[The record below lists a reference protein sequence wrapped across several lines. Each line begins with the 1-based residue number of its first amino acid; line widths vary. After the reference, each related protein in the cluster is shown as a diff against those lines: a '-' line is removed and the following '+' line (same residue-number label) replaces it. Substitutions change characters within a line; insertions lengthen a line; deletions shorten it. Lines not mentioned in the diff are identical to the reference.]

1 MAIYRLT
8 AEGQD
13 YLKNGLPEKNLVEIL
28 KKSPEN
34 FENLKLKVKNFPIAF
49 QWAKKRKLIEEKEG
63 KFFLV
68 TKDFQ
73 FPEQFALEKISRN
86 ENVSEEILN
95 ILLQRKLVE
104 KIDVEAEK
112 LAQEVEGKE
121 ITNLTPELLKTGLWK
136 KVKLTEYNVNVPP
149 QKIQQGKMQ
158 PYRQV
163 IEDVREKLIGLGFV
177 EARGPLVELNFW
189 NADALFMPS
198 DHPARGIHDVYFV
211 KNLKEGKVLDK
222 QLWGR
227 VEETHESGWIT
238 GSKGWGKWDFELAR
252 KLVLRSQ
259 TTAVS
264 ARVMNKLK
272 KENIPHRMFVIDRN
286 FRPDVIDAKH
296 SVDFDQCE
304 GIVVGENLN
313 FRNLLGYLKEIAAS
327 IIGAEKVR
335 FKPSYFPFTEPSVE
349 GYAYHP
355 KLGWIEF
362 GGAGIFRPEVTLP
375 LGIEVPVL
383 AWGLGIGRLAMM
395 KMKIDDIRN
404 LYSDNI
410 EWLRQKALVR

>member
-1 MAIYRLT
+1 MSEYRLT
-8 AEGQD
+8 KEGLE

-28 KKSPEN
+28 KSGSEN
-34 FENLKLKVKNFPIAF
+34 FGILKSKVKNFTIAL
-49 QWAKKRKLIEEKEG
+49 QWAKKKKIIEEKNG
-63 KFFLV
+63 KFFLIM
-68 TKDFQ
+68 KQ
-73 FPEQFALEKISRN
+73 IEFPEQEALEKISRN
-86 ENVSEEILN
+86 ETVNEEILN
-95 ILLQRKLVE
+95 LLVQRKLVE
-104 KIDVEAEK
+104 KVQIEVEKFAKEI
-112 LAQEVEGKE
+112 EGKE
-121 ITNLTPELLKTGLWK
+121 ITNLTPEILKNKLWE
-136 KVKLTEYNVNVPP
+136 KVKLVEYDINVPP
-149 QKIQQGKMQ
+149 QKIQQGKIQ

-177 EARGPLVELNFW
+177 EVRGPLVEINFW

-198 DHPARGIHDVYFV
+198 EHPARGIHDVFFV

-222 QLWGR
+222 QLWSR
-227 VEETHESGWIT
+227 VQATHEKGWIT
-238 GSKGWGKWDFELAR
+238 GSKGWGKWDFELA
-252 KLVLRSQ
+252 KKIILRSQ
-259 TTAVS
+259 GTAVS
-264 ARVMNKLK
+264 SRTLGRLK
-272 KENIPHRMFVIDRN
+272 KENIPYKMFTIDRI
-286 FRPDVIDAKH
+286 FRPDVLDAKH
-296 SVDFDQCE
+296 LIEFDQCE

-313 FRNLLGYLKEIAAS
+313 FRNLLGYLREIAVSAT
-327 IIGAEKVR
+327 GAEKVR

-355 KLGWIEF
+355 KLGWFEI

-395 KMKIDDIRN
+395 KMKVDDIRY